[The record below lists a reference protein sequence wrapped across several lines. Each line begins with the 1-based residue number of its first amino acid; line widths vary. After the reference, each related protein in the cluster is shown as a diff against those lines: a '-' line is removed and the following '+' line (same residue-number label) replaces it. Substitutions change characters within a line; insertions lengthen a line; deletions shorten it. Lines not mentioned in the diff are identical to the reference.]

1 MVWMPLLTNS
11 TFCWWFSHPV
21 RGLTWC
27 FLVYH
32 SPSPKELRPF
42 EGLFDHHDPVKRPF
56 FRASFFFFRG
66 GNFGGGTPSTS
77 HEISE
82 VECNDLGG
90 GLSPSILKNQKYSSI
105 FFQTGKGAPPK
116 IGIQGNIWEHHLDL
130 DILNFAKVKV
140 KEFRCP
146 LNTSDDHRPTVTA
159 TFPSAKTKPIEAK
172 GDGSEE
178 NAHCERQWF
187 QASGKL
193 HDQWPWKKGRKYEGF
208 PEPSSKTRGTPR
220 ENKAAQVGPSR
231 PY

>member
-42 EGLFDHHDPVKRPF
+42 EGLFDHHDPLKRPF

-146 LNTSDDHRPTVTA
+146 LNTIDDHLPTVTA

-193 HDQWPWKKGRKYEGF
+193 HDQWPWKKGRK
-208 PEPSSKTRGTPR
+208 
-220 ENKAAQVGPSR
+220 
-231 PY
+231 

>member
-1 MVWMPLLTNS
+1 MTMVWMPLLTNS

-42 EGLFDHHDPVKRPF
+42 EGLFDHHDPLKRPF

-105 FFQTGKGAPPK
+105 FFQTGKGAPPQNRNSRK
-116 IGIQGNIWEHHLDL
+116 HLRAPPRSRYLKFCQSKSEGIQMSL
-130 DILNFAKVKV
+130 
-140 KEFRCP
+140 
-146 LNTSDDHRPTVTA
+146 
-159 TFPSAKTKPIEAK
+159 
-172 GDGSEE
+172 
-178 NAHCERQWF
+178 
-187 QASGKL
+187 
-193 HDQWPWKKGRKYEGF
+193 KY
-208 PEPSSKTRGTPR
+208 
-220 ENKAAQVGPSR
+220 Q
-231 PY
+231 